1 MIQTQKESLKVI
13 QTENEIWF
21 EYLISAPPVSR
32 KTVTTEKAVVPPQG
46 TSAKKATNTNAEKA
60 ADTNDDNAAG
70 THAKKTP
77 DNAAEN
83 AHGTIPEKSPVT
95 AVENAPGTIQEKSPD
110 TAAVDTPGT
119 NPEKSP
125 DTAVEKAPGKVA
137 EELAPTLHESLVEIA
152 PTSSSA
158 LLASR
163 LSSLPPGPSSQSS
176 ILSVGLSSQAGSS
189 SQGGLLGFLSCMPLS
204 GLSHTVADEVFDPE
218 QFGKDSDESDES
230 DEGDAF
236 RKKAFS
242 AGKSPA
248 RMVRTRSQTSQS
260 NSVDMI
266 GKIIF
271 AHKGKSIPCWFPG
284 KVLKKTSKGLEI
296 EFFAQLGVQICT
308 EKNTMLYDD
317 FFLKRGDSSST
328 LFKVPLNLKDKFEEG
343 LKLASSK

>member
-1 MIQTQKESLKVI
+1 MGIYRIYRIKI
-13 QTENEIWF
+13 
-21 EYLISAPPVSR
+21 
-32 KTVTTEKAVVPPQG
+32 
-46 TSAKKATNTNAEKA
+46 
-60 ADTNDDNAAG
+60 
-70 THAKKTP
+70 P
-77 DNAAEN
+77 D
-83 AHGTIPEKSPVT
+83 
-95 AVENAPGTIQEKSPD
+95 
-110 TAAVDTPGT
+110 
-119 NPEKSP
+119 
-125 DTAVEKAPGKVA
+125 KVA

-158 LLASR
+158 LLASQ

-204 GLSHTVADEVFDPE
+204 GLSQTVADEVFDPE
-218 QFGKDSDESDES
+218 QFGKDSDESYES

-236 RKKAFS
+236 RRKAFS
-242 AGKSPA
+242 AGKKSPA
-248 RMVRTRSQTSQS
+248 RMIRTRSQTSQS

-296 EFFAQLGVQICT
+296 EFFSQLGVQICT